1 MGNWLNWP
9 AGSGRKLRNLVAATL
24 AAAFLLDGSAVA
36 GVTSAT
42 ATRFYSVGGTT
53 QSSLAAKMRANPF
66 RGDRGGAVANI
77 RPRYSLSV
85 ATKQD
90 GGTCRVSSV
99 NLRVSFVL
107 TLPRAKEAAM
117 SSGTRSA
124 WRGFVSF
131 ARRHEQGHRSIYM
144 QCAHNFTV
152 KAQRL
157 SGSSCGGLQSQA
169 RRLLDAENRACD
181 KRHAAYD
188 RSERRRVSGLALF
201 RNTRTAKR

>member
-1 MGNWLNWP
+1 MRIGAKMP
-9 AGSGRKLRNLVAATL
+9 AGSGRKLAKLCAATL
-24 AAAFLLDGSAVA
+24 VSTLLIDHLPARA
-36 GVTSAT
+36 GVTST
-42 ATRFYSVGGTT
+42 TVTRFYSVGGTS
-53 QSSLAAKMRANPF
+53 QASLAAKMRSNPF

-77 RPRYSLSV
+77 RPKYSLSV
-85 ATKQD
+85 STKQS

-99 NLRVSFVL
+99 NLKVTFVL
-107 TLPRAKEAAM
+107 TLPKARESSM

-131 ARRHEQGHRSIYM
+131 ARRHEQGHRGIYL

-157 SGSSCGGLQSQA
+157 TGSCGGLQAQA
-169 RRLLDAENRACD
+169 RRLLDAETRACD

-188 RSERRRVSGLALF
+188 RSERRRVNGLALF
-201 RNTRTAKR
+201 RTARR